1 MFKDISEL
9 FSFSFFTNEFSIEMQ
24 FEEGVPDLVYGDM
37 SKFKQIITN
46 IINFTHFES
55 NQELKIVSYTRLV
68 DIDAQRRY
76 NIETK
81 IQIPKT
87 GKIKISTLNDIL
99 TNQKLDLNFFIRLK
113 DEINRYDFGILVWG
127 NLVGQIDGKI
137 NIVEQDD
144 YINGN
149 L

>member
-99 TNQKLDLNFFIRLK
+99 SNQKLDLNFFIRLK

>member
-1 MFKDISEL
+1 
-9 FSFSFFTNEFSIEMQ
+9 MQ

-46 IINFTHFES
+46 MINFTHFES